1 MSYYVYIL
9 QSEKDASF
17 YIGYSEDPIRRLEK
31 HNASKSGYTSNK
43 KPWKLVYTESF
54 ETKREALQRE
64 KFLKRQRNTSYYQA
78 LIKG

>member
-17 YIGYSEDPIRRLEK
+17 YIGYSEDPKRRLEK
-31 HNASKSGYTSNK
+31 HNTSNSGYTSIK
-43 KPWKLVYTESF
+43 KPLKLVYTESYA
-54 ETKREALQRE
+54 TKREALQRE
-64 KFLKRQRNTSYYQA
+64 KFLKRQKNTSYYQA